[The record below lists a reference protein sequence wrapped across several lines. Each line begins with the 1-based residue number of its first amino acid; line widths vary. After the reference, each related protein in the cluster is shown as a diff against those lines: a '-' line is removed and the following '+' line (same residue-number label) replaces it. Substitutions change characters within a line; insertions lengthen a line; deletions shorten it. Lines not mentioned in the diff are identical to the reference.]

1 LARGLRFEVYIK
13 GSAEKAAFM
22 AAIQTVE
29 TTLGELI
36 EALTVEA
43 GQVVRDEREANML
56 VAYILSDIFRK
67 SEPTLESWH

>member
-1 LARGLRFEVYIK
+1 
-13 GSAEKAAFM
+13 M
-22 AAIQTVE
+22 ADVETIE

-36 EALTVEA
+36 EALTEEA

-67 SEPTLESWH
+67 SEPISKSWH

>member
-1 LARGLRFEVYIK
+1 LEVCV
-13 GSAEKAAFM
+13 SEAADEEVFM

-36 EALTVEA
+36 EALTEEA

-56 VAYILSDIFRK
+56 VAYILSDLFRE
-67 SEPTLESWH
+67 SEPITKSWH

>member
-1 LARGLRFEVYIK
+1 LAHDLRLELYIL
-13 GSAEKAAFM
+13 KAADQEVFM

-36 EALTVEA
+36 EALTEEA

-67 SEPTLESWH
+67 SESISQSWH

>member
-67 SEPTLESWH
+67 SEPISQSWH